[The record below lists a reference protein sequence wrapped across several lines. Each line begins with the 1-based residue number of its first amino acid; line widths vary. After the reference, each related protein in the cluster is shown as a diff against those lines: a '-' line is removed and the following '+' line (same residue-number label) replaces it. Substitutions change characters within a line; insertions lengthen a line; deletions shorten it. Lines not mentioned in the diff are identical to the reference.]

1 MVPSDT
7 NEIITV
13 YNLRPKSRIQ
23 FCEPTM
29 KILERFET
37 TQILSTSHRVKSGRA
52 QGCDGWA
59 GGIEETHPEYDNS
72 LH

>member
-1 MVPSDT
+1 
-7 NEIITV
+7 
-13 YNLRPKSRIQ
+13 
-23 FCEPTM
+23 M
-29 KILERFET
+29 KILERFDT

>member
-1 MVPSDT
+1 MVPSGPNGIELT
-7 NEIITV
+7 TEIT
-13 YNLRPKSRIQ
+13 YTD
-23 FCEPTM
+23 FEPTM

-59 GGIEETHPEYDNS
+59 GGIEEKHPKYDNS